1 MLTLLLGE
9 DRQAGL
15 AELIG
20 TICERAQA
28 GEDNQILIV
37 PEQYSF
43 EAERTL
49 CQTGGDG
56 ISRFAEVLSFTRLA
70 SRVFSIYGG
79 VSEEYLDEG
88 GRLLCLYLAA
98 DRVKSQIKY
107 YAASLLRPEFL
118 KQLGKM
124 LEEFMTYCVT
134 PPQLLQAAGQMTGQ
148 QSQKL
153 TELGLFYE
161 SYLSVCKT
169 GRSDPVT
176 RMARLAETLEQEDY
190 CAGRRFYLAGFSD
203 FTSVQLRILD
213 AILPQAEETR
223 VYLCTDGSDSG
234 SFTCGTQTA
243 KTLSRM
249 AARRNVEVSRLR
261 VKEKTDRSAA
271 LSFWL
276 THVLEP
282 GSTVMDDQAEA
293 VTLSQADSPAH
304 ACELAAGVIQK
315 LVRSGARWREIAVAY
330 TDEGYVR
337 ALRPMLQRAGI
348 GAYFAGTVDILQK
361 PLLQAVLSAMQAAS
375 RFSYED
381 VMQYLKSG
389 FSPLTADACDRLER
403 YAYFWN
409 IRGSQWLSD
418 WTRHPDGFGHE
429 FTDETQQTL
438 LELNTWRAGGL
449 EPLEALHKA
458 WLSGR
463 TVSERLR
470 ALSGFLEQTHFP
482 ETACEQTNE
491 LYRQGAAQA
500 AQEQEQLYEILLT
513 AMEQAEL
520 VLGGQEMELELF
532 LQMFRMLLGCYQVG
546 SIPANLDEVL
556 VGSLDAM
563 RALRSEYLLVLGADE
578 GAFPAFSQAEG
589 LLSDSERRSLLS
601 LGVTLSPCAEERL
614 ERELGWTQLALQSAR
629 KRVWLISGS
638 DQPSYLM
645 ARTKAIL
652 PRCGM
657 LLQGDCR
664 FVPDR
669 RALAAE
675 AIREGET
682 WPLDPLTLQIKYEM
696 EKRCGFS
703 VSAISRETVQGLYGE
718 KVGLSASKLDQF
730 AGCRYAFFLR
740 YGLKLEPWRQAS
752 FDAPVFGTFAHHVLE
767 CTVRDVMEQGGF
779 HEVSRETVLRI
790 AARHMDEYAKNF
802 MPAAQQT
809 DERCDY
815 LFRRNREEVLGI
827 VENVADELR
836 VSRFTPRD
844 EELAFSD
851 NGKLPPVIVET
862 PDGQAVLSGFV
873 DRVDTLDT
881 PDGGYFRVIDY
892 KTGHKEFDYTDLLCG
907 QGLQMLLYL
916 FAIERSKGKY
926 AAAGRRPAGVL
937 YVPGRVDVVSLEPGA
952 GEAALSKKRQKDLV
966 RQGLLLRDEDVL
978 QAMEPGDKPVF
989 LPYEQNKKGELE
1001 GSLATREQFALL
1013 EQFVAGSLR
1022 DLAGQIFSGAV
1033 APNPIVRGPKVSS
1046 CMYCDYQSACHKDAC
1061 RVAARFMKKVKAEE
1075 FWQTLERRKTDG

>member
-43 EAERTL
+43 EAERAL

-107 YAASLLRPEFL
+107 YASSLLRPEFL

-134 PPQLLQAAGQMTGQ
+134 PQQLLQAAGQMTGQ
-148 QSQKL
+148 QAQKL

-213 AILPQAEETR
+213 AILPQAKETR
-223 VYLCTDGSDSG
+223 IYLCTDGSDSG
-234 SFTCGTQTA
+234 SFACGTQTA

-249 AARRNVEVSRLR
+249 AARRNVEVLRLH
-261 VKEKTDRSAA
+261 VKEKTQRPEA

-276 THVLEP
+276 TRVLEP
-282 GSTVMDDQAEA
+282 GGAAMDEQAEA

-429 FTDETQQTL
+429 FMDETQQTL

-470 ALSGFLEQTHFP
+470 ALSSFLEQTHFP

-491 LYRQGAAQA
+491 L
-500 AQEQEQLYEILLT
+500 
-513 AMEQAEL
+513 
-520 VLGGQEMELELF
+520 
-532 LQMFRMLLGCYQVG
+532 
-546 SIPANLDEVL
+546 
-556 VGSLDAM
+556 
-563 RALRSEYLLVLGADE
+563 
-578 GAFPAFSQAEG
+578 
-589 LLSDSERRSLLS
+589 
-601 LGVTLSPCAEERL
+601 
-614 ERELGWTQLALQSAR
+614 
-629 KRVWLISGS
+629 
-638 DQPSYLM
+638 
-645 ARTKAIL
+645 
-652 PRCGM
+652 
-657 LLQGDCR
+657 
-664 FVPDR
+664 
-669 RALAAE
+669 
-675 AIREGET
+675 
-682 WPLDPLTLQIKYEM
+682 
-696 EKRCGFS
+696 
-703 VSAISRETVQGLYGE
+703 
-718 KVGLSASKLDQF
+718 
-730 AGCRYAFFLR
+730 
-740 YGLKLEPWRQAS
+740 
-752 FDAPVFGTFAHHVLE
+752 
-767 CTVRDVMEQGGF
+767 
-779 HEVSRETVLRI
+779 
-790 AARHMDEYAKNF
+790 
-802 MPAAQQT
+802 
-809 DERCDY
+809 
-815 LFRRNREEVLGI
+815 
-827 VENVADELR
+827 
-836 VSRFTPRD
+836 
-844 EELAFSD
+844 
-851 NGKLPPVIVET
+851 
-862 PDGQAVLSGFV
+862 
-873 DRVDTLDT
+873 
-881 PDGGYFRVIDY
+881 
-892 KTGHKEFDYTDLLCG
+892 
-907 QGLQMLLYL
+907 
-916 FAIERSKGKY
+916 
-926 AAAGRRPAGVL
+926 
-937 YVPGRVDVVSLEPGA
+937 
-952 GEAALSKKRQKDLV
+952 
-966 RQGLLLRDEDVL
+966 
-978 QAMEPGDKPVF
+978 
-989 LPYEQNKKGELE
+989 
-1001 GSLATREQFALL
+1001 
-1013 EQFVAGSLR
+1013 
-1022 DLAGQIFSGAV
+1022 
-1033 APNPIVRGPKVSS
+1033 
-1046 CMYCDYQSACHKDAC
+1046 
-1061 RVAARFMKKVKAEE
+1061 
-1075 FWQTLERRKTDG
+1075 